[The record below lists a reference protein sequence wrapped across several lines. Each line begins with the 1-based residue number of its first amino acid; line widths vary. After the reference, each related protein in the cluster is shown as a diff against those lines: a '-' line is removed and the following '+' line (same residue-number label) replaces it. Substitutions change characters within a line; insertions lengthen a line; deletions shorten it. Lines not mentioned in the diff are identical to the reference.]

1 MRDKIQSKRE
11 RETTPGGGRL
21 RRWSAVG
28 GQGMEKRVAGIVR
41 WLERFQRAYRSGA
54 IESALMDAECA
65 RADLETLRR
74 DVWSALDPSCLPRR
88 RRAPL
93 GRAVVSALL
102 VVLATAVPV
111 SVAQRERGFEEA
123 GEPLPYDS
131 LFAWSVLN
139 LRTAGP
145 SFDGASE
152 VAETGSVLTPSS
164 ALVASQPKPPLAPPR
179 AHAEPRPGSGLRPLG
194 KNGGEGARSAEG
206 GKKDEKKGEKKVPY
220 ETVFAL
226 LQTGE
231 RVLKNERPVIAVDRR
246 QGKGEGGL

>member
-1 MRDKIQSKRE
+1 
-11 RETTPGGGRL
+11 
-21 RRWSAVG
+21 
-28 GQGMEKRVAGIVR
+28 MEKRVAGIVR

-74 DVWSALDPSCLPRR
+74 DVWSTLDPSCSPRR

-145 SFDGASE
+145 SLDGASG

-164 ALVASQPKPPLAPPR
+164 ALAVSQPKPPSAPSR
-179 AHAEPRPGSGLRPLG
+179 AHAVPRPGPGLRPSE
-194 KNGGEGARSAEG
+194 KNGGERVRSM
-206 GKKDEKKGEKKVPY
+206 KDEKKVPY

-246 QGKGEGGL
+246 RGKGEGGL

>member
-1 MRDKIQSKRE
+1 
-11 RETTPGGGRL
+11 
-21 RRWSAVG
+21 
-28 GQGMEKRVAGIVR
+28 MEKRVAGIVR

-74 DVWSALDPSCLPRR
+74 DVWSTLDPSCSPRR

-93 GRAVVSALL
+93 GRAIVSALL

-131 LFAWSVLN
+131 LFAWSALN
-139 LRTAGP
+139 LRTAGRGL
-145 SFDGASE
+145 DGASG

-164 ALVASQPKPPLAPPR
+164 ALAISQPKPPLAFPR
-179 AHAEPRPGSGLRPLG
+179 AHAEPRPGPGLRPSG
-194 KNGGEGARSAEG
+194 KTGGERARSVE
-206 GKKDEKKGEKKVPY
+206 DEKKVPY

-246 QGKGEGGL
+246 RGKGEGGL

>member
-1 MRDKIQSKRE
+1 M
-11 RETTPGGGRL
+11 
-21 RRWSAVG
+21 
-28 GQGMEKRVAGIVR
+28 
-41 WLERFQRAYRSGA
+41 
-54 IESALMDAECA
+54 
-65 RADLETLRR
+65 
-74 DVWSALDPSCLPRR
+74 
-88 RRAPL
+88 
-93 GRAVVSALL
+93 
-102 VVLATAVPV
+102 

-164 ALVASQPKPPLAPPR
+164 ALAVSQPKSPSAPSR
-179 AHAEPRPGSGLRPLG
+179 AHAVPRPGPGLRPSE
-194 KNGGEGARSAEG
+194 KNGGERVRSM
-206 GKKDEKKGEKKVPY
+206 KDEKKVPY

-231 RVLKNERPVIAVDRR
+231 RVLKNERPVIAIDRR

>member
-1 MRDKIQSKRE
+1 M
-11 RETTPGGGRL
+11 
-21 RRWSAVG
+21 G

-74 DVWSALDPSCLPRR
+74 DVWSTLDPSCSPRR

-145 SFDGASE
+145 SLDGASG

-164 ALVASQPKPPLAPPR
+164 ALAVSQPKPPSAPSR
-179 AHAEPRPGSGLRPLG
+179 AHAVPRPGPGLRPSE
-194 KNGGEGARSAEG
+194 KNGGERVRSM
-206 GKKDEKKGEKKVPY
+206 KDEKKVPY

-246 QGKGEGGL
+246 RGKGEGGL

>member
-1 MRDKIQSKRE
+1 
-11 RETTPGGGRL
+11 
-21 RRWSAVG
+21 
-28 GQGMEKRVAGIVR
+28 MEKRVAGIVR

-74 DVWSALDPSCLPRR
+74 DVWSTLDPSCSPRR

-145 SFDGASE
+145 SLDGASG

-164 ALVASQPKPPLAPPR
+164 ALAVSQPKPPSAPSR
-179 AHAEPRPGSGLRPLG
+179 AHAVPRPGPGLRPSE
-194 KNGGEGARSAEG
+194 KNGGERVRSM
-206 GKKDEKKGEKKVPY
+206 KDEKKVPY

>member
-1 MRDKIQSKRE
+1 
-11 RETTPGGGRL
+11 
-21 RRWSAVG
+21 
-28 GQGMEKRVAGIVR
+28 MEKRVAGIVR

-74 DVWSALDPSCLPRR
+74 DVWSALDPSCSPRR

-93 GRAVVSALL
+93 GRAVASALL

-111 SVAQRERGFEEA
+111 SVAQRDRGFEEA
-123 GEPLPYDS
+123 GEPLPCDS
-131 LFAWSVLN
+131 LFAWSALN
-139 LRTAGP
+139 LRTAGRG
-145 SFDGASE
+145 FDGASGA
-152 VAETGSVLTPSS
+152 AETGSVLTPSS
-164 ALVASQPKPPLAPPR
+164 ALAVSQPKPPSRGGPPR
-179 AHAEPRPGSGLRPLG
+179 AHAEPRPGSGLRPSG
-194 KNGGEGARSAEG
+194 KPGGAGARSAEDK
-206 GKKDEKKGEKKVPY
+206 KKDEKKGEKKAPY